1 MATELAVGYISLSAE
16 TSKIPRQVRDMF
28 DGPVSRESD
37 RGGKSMGSKLASGIG
52 AALKTGGVAAAAAG
66 GVAMGAA
73 LTKGFQRLTAIDD
86 AQGKLAGLGHTAQ
99 STSKVMDSA
108 LSAVKGTAF
117 GLGDAATIAAS
128 AVAAGIKPGQ
138 DLSKYLSMTADAAT
152 IAGTSLGDMGLIFNQ
167 VQTGQSAFTD
177 DLNQLAGRG
186 IPIYQWLGKEMHMTG
201 AEVKDMASKGKI
213 SSEMFFQAIQKNIGG
228 AAQESGKTVRGS
240 FENVKAALGRLGA
253 AVEGPS
259 FKRLPTFLGALT
271 KKIDEVTPA
280 AQRMAQQFDGKVFE
294 VWGPKVREALE
305 AFKDSGSLKDA
316 QSVFSGLGSALAGF
330 GPSVTSIASSL
341 TQASAALGVSGWQLF
356 LTTLQASTT
365 VLNLINPVLSTTAGL
380 MEDNRGAV
388 VALLAAWM
396 AFKTV
401 PSVLGRISDSVA
413 PMSGRIAGATKSMK
427 DFNVWTSA
435 TVNTAAYGKVQMG
448 QFGTS
453 IAQIGSHA
461 PVVARMQGAFVNA
474 AVGADRFGRTA
485 GVAAAAGTGLK
496 AAGAGVAGI
505 FGGPVGL
512 ALAGAAVLGTAW
524 ASSVAKQNEATNAY
538 RSSLMSLNEEQKRTS
553 DLLIAN
559 RGAVTGDVYSSMSSQ
574 VDHLKDSL
582 VSAGKATASLSD
594 SFISGI
600 TFGAND
606 QEKAVNDAARASQA
620 ASSALDKLGMS
631 STSVSQAILGSQG
644 AFDGIKGRLI
654 AMGDGGRDA
663 AAKLQELRDKA
674 LEQQDVAQ
682 RVTPGISQLGEALR
696 VMGDKG
702 STSSDK
708 LSALKA
714 AMDALNPAR
723 SKTEAMAQYGE
734 AIRRVAESTEK
745 IGPIALNAD
754 GSLNSLNANSA
765 TLARTLQ
772 DLADKSA
779 QVASTGGDMKA
790 VAAENDKIFQ
800 QLAASTGRPI
810 EKIRA
815 LYESLGGKT
824 VDLTVKLA
832 GAPEAVQEMA
842 KVKAAFEASPDKKT
856 ISVETSQVTPQT
868 VDALRRI
875 GFLVNDQIPGGKTIE
890 VTANDQA
897 SAKLALVT
905 QNVNVLNMLRANP
918 QVDLNKVSFDAKDGE
933 ARAALL
939 GLDRTAVSPQAGLVI
954 DKLLQ
959 GKAVSMQELN
969 ALSQTTANPKVD
981 MEIAKLMEKLGIANA
996 ELDKAARPR
1005 TATIT
1010 VNKYDPQGILSGAQ
1024 GGMQVGPPA
1033 YSAGGWTGPGS
1044 KYQEAGIVHA
1054 DEYVV
1059 RKSSRRTIERN
1070 HPGALDYMNAT
1081 GRMPGYAE
1089 GGRVG
1094 VSADDFRRLAEG
1106 QGVSRPLEGAPY
1118 VWGGINWGDCSGAMS
1133 PFARLAAGLPIL
1145 GGRFATA
1152 SMAQQL
1158 QSMGAKMGRGPS
1170 GSMRFGWLNGGPG
1183 GGHTAGTLP
1192 DGTNVEMGGN
1202 RGNGQLGGGAAG
1214 ADDPQFT
1221 DHAYFE
1227 VGPSWSDPGSDHGG
1241 MVQRPDGTWV
1251 PAGNGD
1257 YSSSSSGVGS
1267 GKDTISGRFGA
1278 AIGSFFEGQLAD
1290 IFETFGASDKPGWM
1304 QAIAAYEN
1312 SQRSG
1317 SSSSSGGGTKL
1328 SKEQRESLK
1337 MEFDQ
1342 SKQSLRQD
1350 YEADKLKRKQEYE
1363 LSRQK
1368 LEDEYTAKRI
1378 NKAEYERRL
1387 NALKQQHDK
1396 DDLAK
1401 KQDYDRKV
1409 DDAKAK
1415 YDSAR
1420 GKSSES
1426 GLNGKQGYE
1435 SGSLAEKQRY
1445 ENTKLAE
1452 EQKYDAERAS
1462 RKAQYD
1468 ADMDSLQAQRKS
1480 KAIDKDQY
1488 KARSEALKA
1497 KYDND
1502 LAGMKTRYE
1511 NAELQRKQEYDRQS
1525 LSSRRRYDD
1534 LSSAQR
1540 SGVRDPGMSRPQAG
1554 QDMGLASTG
1563 NPVKDAFRSGMR
1575 PAWQDGQPW
1584 TDTDWIVGKE
1594 SSWNPTAR
1602 NPSGAFG
1609 LAQFLGTTKDKYL
1622 PDENPDPRVQGTAY
1636 DRYVGDRY
1644 QTPMGARKHWEA
1656 NNWYDQGGS
1665 AVGTGLMA
1673 KNVLA
1678 PERVLSPRQTEA
1690 FEQMVRHNFNGGT
1703 ASLEAKLDE
1712 MIGLLGAGVGRTTNV
1727 TVKDMGG
1734 YWDRERQLQRT
1745 GIARHRGGR

>member
-1 MATELAVGYISLSAE
+1 MTELATAYISIVPD
-16 TSKIPRQVRDMF
+16 TSQIPRQVNQAMGVAGRDAERQGR
-28 DGPVSRESD
+28 DA
-37 RGGKSMGSKLASGIG
+37 GKKFSTGF
-52 AALKTGGVAAAAAG
+52 AATLKTAGALGGVAAIGGAMKSAISTGMDFTNSLNTMGAVSGASAQQIAAVSAEARRLGTDNSLAATSSVDAAQAMLELAKGGLSVDQSMRAARGTLQLAAAAQIGAAEAAVIQSNALQAFGKDASYAGKTADILANAANQSSAEITDVAFALQAGGAVANQFGMSMSDTAATVALLANAGIKGSDAGTLLKSTLLALTGTTEKQNAAAEQLGLTIGAQGVEFNGMHDLFQKLGTAQKRMTREQYNAAASVLFGSDAMRLAGIAGTQGADGFDRMASAMNKGGAAADVAKAKMAGLPGAWEQLKNSAQDAGLAFYDAVEGPLTKAAKVGADAIGGLVNKTKEAAPVAKELMSQYSGVAAPIGALSGVVRDHTGTILALAVAYGGLKVARTMSESLTAGFNNVRAGAVAADGATGRFTRTMQSIGGAGGAATNAAGSVRGFGQAFSQSVQWMRQANPQMSATAASFAVLRQNGMNASGGMNVLKAAGGGLMGMMGGPLGIALAAG
-66 GVAMGAA
+66 GVALGMYAQHQADAA
-73 LTKGFQRLTAIDD
+73 QKAAEHKQQVD
-86 AQGKLAGLGHTAQ
+86 ALSQ
-99 STSKVMDSA
+99 SINFNTGA
-108 LSAVKGTAF
+108 LSAQGRAQVANELTDKGVFKDAVQSGAGVSKAQVQQAAEGQQPALEAVNAALDAQVVKSAESSKWWGAWKGELESAGISLTDFTAALR
-117 GLGDAATIAAS
+117 GNETQQARVNKALGDADMDYDSMAKDLDAQAQAAIRVGKAIGES
-128 AVAAGIKPGQ
+128 GDKVGAAKDKARDMAEALGLVAQRLG
-138 DLSKYLSMTADAAT
+138 DLSERFK
-152 IAGTSLGDMGLIFNQ
+152 
-167 VQTGQSAFTD
+167 GQ
-177 DLNQLAGRG
+177 
-186 IPIYQWLGKEMHMTG
+186 GKG
-201 AEVKDMASKGKI
+201 FS
-213 SSEMFFQAIQKNIGG
+213 
-228 AAQESGKTVRGS
+228 
-240 FENVKAALGRLGA
+240 
-253 AVEGPS
+253 
-259 FKRLPTFLGALT
+259 
-271 KKIDEVTPA
+271 IDVDT
-280 AQRMAQQFDGKVFE
+280 QQ
-294 VWGPKVREALE
+294 
-305 AFKDSGSLKDA
+305 
-316 QSVFSGLGSALAGF
+316 
-330 GPSVTSIASSL
+330 
-341 TQASAALGVSGWQLF
+341 
-356 LTTLQASTT
+356 
-365 VLNLINPVLSTTAGL
+365 
-380 MEDNRGAV
+380 
-388 VALLAAWM
+388 
-396 AFKTV
+396 
-401 PSVLGRISDSVA
+401 
-413 PMSGRIAGATKSMK
+413 IAGAE
-427 DFNVWTSA
+427 D
-435 TVNTAAYGKVQMG
+435 
-448 QFGTS
+448 
-453 IAQIGSHA
+453 
-461 PVVARMQGAFVNA
+461 
-474 AVGADRFGRTA
+474 
-485 GVAAAAGTGLK
+485 
-496 AAGAGVAGI
+496 
-505 FGGPVGL
+505 
-512 ALAGAAVLGTAW
+512 VL
-524 ASSVAKQNEATNAY
+524 Q
-538 RSSLMSLNEEQKRTS
+538 
-553 DLLIAN
+553 
-559 RGAVTGDVYSSMSSQ
+559 
-574 VDHLKDSL
+574 
-582 VSAGKATASLSD
+582 
-594 SFISGI
+594 
-600 TFGAND
+600 
-606 QEKAVNDAARASQA
+606 
-620 ASSALDKLGMS
+620 KLGFS
-631 STSVSQAILGSQG
+631 LQSLANGQVKITANT
-644 AFDGIKGRLI
+644 D
-654 AMGDGGRDA
+654 DA
-663 AAKLQELRDKA
+663 AAKLQW
-674 LEQQDVAQ
+674 
-682 RVTPGISQLGEALR
+682 
-696 VMGDKG
+696 
-702 STSSDK
+702 
-708 LSALKA
+708 
-714 AMDALNPAR
+714 
-723 SKTEAMAQYGE
+723 
-734 AIRRVAESTEK
+734 
-745 IGPIALNAD
+745 
-754 GSLNSLNANSA
+754 
-765 TLARTLQ
+765 
-772 DLADKSA
+772 
-779 QVASTGGDMKA
+779 
-790 VAAENDKIFQ
+790 
-800 QLAASTGRPI
+800 
-810 EKIRA
+810 
-815 LYESLGGKT
+815 
-824 VDLTVKLA
+824 
-832 GAPEAVQEMA
+832 
-842 KVKAAFEASPDKKT
+842 
-856 ISVETSQVTPQT
+856 
-868 VDALRRI
+868 
-875 GFLVNDQIPGGKTIE
+875 
-890 VTANDQA
+890 
-897 SAKLALVT
+897 VT
-905 QNVNVLNMLRANP
+905 QNVAVLNAIKANP
-918 QVDLNKVSFDAKDGE
+918 KIDLDKASFDAKNGE
-933 ARAALL
+933 ARSILQ
-939 GLDRTAVSPQAGLVI
+939 GLDQASVSPKAGLVI

-959 GKAVSMQELN
+959 GKAVSMQELQT
-969 ALSQTTANPKVD
+969 LSQTTANPKVD
-981 MEIAKLMEKLGIANA
+981 MEIAKLMEKLGIANKGLDDTAKKRVAQIEVQIADGTYGRGLGVLRSQGNADGSIRRYMHGGINALEQYANGKLPDQALIQKAQPGGGLVQWA
-996 ELDKAARPR
+996 EPETDGEAFIPL
-1005 TATIT
+1005 ATGKRGRSTSILQT
-1010 VNKYDPQGILSGAQ
+1010 VAQMFGYSLVPQEKFVD
-1024 GGMQVGPPA
+1024 GGM
-1033 YSAGGWTGPGS
+1033 
-1044 KYQEAGIVHA
+1044 
-1054 DEYVV
+1054 
-1059 RKSSRRTIERN
+1059 R
-1070 HPGALDYMNAT
+1070 
-1081 GRMPGYAE
+1081 
-1089 GGRVG
+1089 G

-1192 DGTNVEMGGN
+1192 DGTNVEMGGA

-1257 YSSSSSGVGS
+1257 YSSSSSSSGVGS

-1396 DDLAK
+1396 DNLAK